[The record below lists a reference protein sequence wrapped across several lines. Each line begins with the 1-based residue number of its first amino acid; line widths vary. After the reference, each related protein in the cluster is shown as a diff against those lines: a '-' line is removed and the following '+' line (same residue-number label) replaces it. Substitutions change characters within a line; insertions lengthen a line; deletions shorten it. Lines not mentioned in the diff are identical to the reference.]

1 MLFSYRLGRHPT
13 LQAAATNNPPL
24 EAGQTNDGIA
34 AVQDLLR
41 DLGYDF
47 GVSFKDHKPD
57 GIFGAETKRNVEA
70 FQRDNGLEPDG
81 IAGRMTLEKLDELIV
96 KYEALEEHSQ
106 TEVLLHEAKNR
117 ALPPGRRTLSA
128 T

>member
-13 LQAAATNNPPL
+13 LQAAAANNPPL
-24 EAGQTNDGIA
+24 MAGQTNDGIA

-47 GVSFKDHKPD
+47 PVSFKNHKPD

-70 FQRDNGLEPDG
+70 FQRDSSLRPDG
-81 IAGRMTLEKLDELIV
+81 IAGRMTLEKLNALII
-96 KYEALEEHSQ
+96 KNDALEERSQ
-106 TEVLLHEAKNR
+106 VEVLHHEAKNR
-117 ALPPGRRTLSA
+117 ALPPYRRTRSA